1 MKVLI
6 VEDDAVS
13 LVLLKKVLRKQ
24 QYEIVTARNGAE
36 AFNILRR
43 EAVDA
48 VLTDWMMP
56 EMDGMELLEK
66 IRANVQPAPL
76 LMMVTALASPQ
87 ARQRAL
93 EAGADIYVTK
103 PIDAAQVVDALQ
115 KGLAQKRQGHQYE
128 RLFKDA
134 SAGWRGNIVGVGIT
148 ASTGGPPMVRELLR
162 GITPTTAAA
171 FFIVQHGPAWMLEAF
186 VTRLQDETTMPVRLA
201 RHDMTVDP
209 GTVYLAP
216 GDVHMVVDPRHPRL
230 HLIDDP
236 PENYVRPAADP
247 LFRSMAAAFRQ
258 RTLAVVLTGMGRDG
272 TIGAGYVN
280 VAGGVVIAQDP
291 ATATV
296 ASMPQSVVALRIA
309 RSFAPVPKLATEINQ
324 LILELQRAVV
334 ESN

>member
-13 LVLLKKVLRKQ
+13 LVLLKKVLRKE
-24 QYEIVTARNGAE
+24 QYEIVTAKNGAE
-36 AFNILRR
+36 AFDFLRR
-43 EAVDA
+43 ESVDA

-56 EMDGMELLEK
+56 EMDGMELAKK
-66 IRANVQPAPL
+66 IQAHVKPMPL

-93 EAGADIYVTK
+93 EAGADVYVTK
-103 PIDAAQVVDALQ
+103 PIDAGQVVDALQ

-128 RLFKDA
+128 KVLKTA
-134 SAGWRGNIVGVGIT
+134 TGGWRGNVVGVGIT
-148 ASTGGPPMVRELLR
+148 ASTGGPPMVRELLH
-162 GITPTTAAA
+162 GITPTTDAA

-186 VTRLQDETTMPVRLA
+186 VARLQEETTMPVRLGK
-201 RHDMTVDP
+201 HDMTVDA

-216 GDVHMVVDPRHPRL
+216 GDKHMIVCPDQPRL
-230 HLIDDP
+230 LLTDDP

-247 LFRSMAAAFRQ
+247 LFRSMATAFRT
-258 RTLAVVLTGMGRDG
+258 RALVTVLTGMGRDG

-280 VAGGVVIAQDP
+280 VSGGVVLAQDP

-296 ASMPQSVVALRIA
+296 ESMPGSVVALRIA
-309 RSFAPVPKLATEINQ
+309 RMNAPVPKLATEINR
-324 LILELQRAVV
+324 LIGELQHAHVKAG
-334 ESN
+334 